1 MAGASRTHSEPRR
14 RRRHARP
21 ISIRRSI
28 YEWTA
33 MALLLAGS
41 TLGVILFGAVRNW
54 SAGVLMALVFPGI
67 ALFLIRPFLD
77 RELMEIRTPVSGLLL
92 LIFFLYAVLVTPFA
106 AVPYEARVELLKI
119 ASYIG
124 AYWAWTEFASRY
136 KRWRFLVGIPLF
148 LGTLVAWYAIIQ
160 HAQGSTMVLNME
172 RHEQYGMRASGTFM
186 APAHLG
192 AYMGTMIC
200 LAACLVAMPSAGVFL
215 RLLGGYGLVLFL
227 PVLFLSES
235 RSGWVGATLG
245 LSVVCWMVLWRR
257 NLRRFLMSLVL
268 VPLMFAL
275 LFGALWVAS
284 PMFKQRVSDGLAVKG
299 TAGHRILMW
308 KDTLQMIKSEPVLGH
323 GPGSYRWMHPPH
335 KSWPSDLWL
344 TFAHNEYLHLA
355 SDYGVVGAILLGAA
369 LAWCLLRL
377 LIFYRK
383 ISRER
388 DAYLI
393 AGLVGALVASMGHA
407 FFDFNYHVFALNH
420 LLFLFAGVVMASLYA
435 SGDLTSRKVTPAG
448 WALISL
454 PLLVLTVMATLM
466 SVQLTASDVLMR
478 QGEKQVKQLDW
489 NAAEATYERV
499 IRLDPGNWLAHL
511 ELGNLYR
518 RRGFWSVDQ
527 EYKEQRLH
535 QALASFERALAL
547 NPQDMHAVY
556 GLGKAYYQLGDEER
570 SLAYLRQASDY
581 WRYDAFFPIQL
592 GLQLRQMGRY
602 EEALEVFLEARTF
615 SDDPLIDNNIRT
627 LRRLIQQRND
637 KAPAP

>member
-1 MAGASRTHSEPRR
+1 MG
-14 RRRHARP
+14 
-21 ISIRRSI
+21 
-28 YEWTA
+28 
-33 MALLLAGS
+33 LLLAGS

-54 SAGVLMALVFPGI
+54 SAGILMVLVFPGI

-77 RELMEIRTPVSGLLL
+77 RELMEIRAPVSGLLL

-136 KRWRFLVGIPLF
+136 RRWRILIGIPLF
-148 LGTLVAWYAIIQ
+148 LGTLVAWYAIVQ

-200 LAACLVAMPSAGVFL
+200 LAACLVGMPSAGVFL
-215 RLLGGYGLVLFL
+215 RLLGGYGLFLFL

-245 LSVVCWMVLWRR
+245 LSVVLWMVLWRR
-257 NLRRFLMSLVL
+257 NLRWFLMSLAL
-268 VPLMFAL
+268 VPLMFGL
-275 LFGALWVAS
+275 LFGGLWAAS
-284 PMFKQRVSDGLAVKG
+284 PMFKQRVSDGLAVTG

-308 KDTLQMIKSEPVLGH
+308 KDTIQMIQAEPVFGH

-355 SDYGVVGAILLGAA
+355 SDYGVAGAILLGAA
-369 LAWCLLRL
+369 LGWCLLRL
-377 LIFYRK
+377 LIFYRR

-435 SGDLTSRKVTPAG
+435 SGDLKSRKVTPAG
-448 WALISL
+448 WALISV
-454 PLLVLTVMATLM
+454 PLVLLSIIATGMSAQMA
-466 SVQLTASDVLMR
+466 ASDILMR
-478 QGEKQVKQLDW
+478 RAEEDRKKLDW
-489 NAAEATYERV
+489 NAAEVLYGRAA
-499 IRLDPGNWLAHL
+499 RLDPGNWLTHL

-518 RRGFWSVDQ
+518 RRGFWSLDQ
-527 EYKEQRLH
+527 EYREQRLQ
-535 QALASFERALAL
+535 QAITAFERALAL

-570 SLAYLRQASDY
+570 SLELLRQAADY
-581 WRYDAFFPIQL
+581 WRYDAFFPVQL
-592 GLQLRQMGRY
+592 GLQLRQMRRY

-615 SDDPLIDNNIRT
+615 SDDPLIDNNIRA
-627 LRRLIQQRND
+627 LRRLIRERGD
-637 KAPAP
+637 GGPPS